1 MMSNEQRK
9 IPRLQFGQL
18 LSKAWRRSA
27 TTSNG
32 VSGFRTTGI
41 HPFDPSGNPI
51 HALSMSQVHAE
62 DEARQLQPE
71 THSSQSIRVKSAP
84 STSNEHAGL
93 ESHESSAYEVNTNV
107 NTPRKV
113 LQKFLLTNSVAQEPE
128 GSSPHSQQP
137 ATGPCPETVESN
149 PHPPSQSP

>member
-1 MMSNEQRK
+1 MSLNHYFHEASQTCMMSNEQRK

-18 LSKAWRRSA
+18 LSKAWGRSA

-41 HPFDPSGNPI
+41 HPFDPSVIPI

-62 DEARQLQPE
+62 EEARQLQPE

-84 STSNEHAGL
+84 SASNEHAGL

-113 LQKFLLTNSVAQEPE
+113 LQTFLQYLKFLGGKIRS
-128 GSSPHSQQP
+128 GSSQLLS
-137 ATGPCPETVESN
+137 
-149 PHPPSQSP
+149 